1 MTSHAHEASLA
12 FDYDDQRRARVVAR
26 SVRREVGEID
36 GDRSRASVERDGA
49 TVRVTV
55 EATDL
60 VGLRAGL
67 NTWLGLL
74 DVAERAATAA
84 RTDLP

>member
-1 MTSHAHEASLA
+1 MTSYAHEATLA
-12 FDYDDQRRARVVAR
+12 FEYDDQRRARVVER

-36 GDRSRASVERDGA
+36 GDRSRATVDRDGP
-49 TVRVTV
+49 TVRVSV

-67 NTWLGLL
+67 NTWMGLV

-84 RTDLP
+84 ASD